1 MRKLFTKTIFKTEE
15 RPLLQHLNSTKV
27 IFKCMLK
34 KFVSVNMWILAH
46 RNFIAFDFPSGY
58 FLSTKLT
65 TQLSVSTMLL
75 IRKSNQ
81 NEPSCQTLG
90 SKLPCERLCTKNL
103 WRIDRP
109 PAEITK
115 KRVQYPEKGGILS
128 RVTWHL
134 NTEWSRQNFSLQY
147 QADKWWERKY
157 QLGDYQLTWYQIL
170 PTSII
175 RIVWQSVR
183 WITNEILRVKGLRVR
198 GSTKYAFYACL
209 SKKRYISFDKNWS

>member
-27 IFKCMLK
+27 FSNVCWKSLFQWTCEFLLIE
-34 KFVSVNMWILAH
+34 IL
-46 RNFIAFDFPSGY
+46 
-58 FLSTKLT
+58 TKLT

-115 KRVQYPEKGGILS
+115 KRGQYPEKGGILS

-134 NTEWSRQNFSLQY
+134 NAEWSRQNFSLQY
-147 QADKWWERKY
+147 QADKWWERK
-157 QLGDYQLTWYQIL
+157 I
-170 PTSII
+170 SI
-175 RIVWQSVR
+175 RWLSVDL
-183 WITNEILRVKGLRVR
+183 IPN
-198 GSTKYAFYACL
+198 SPHQHH
-209 SKKRYISFDKNWS
+209 KNCMAECKENY

>member
-1 MRKLFTKTIFKTEE
+1 MRILFTKTIFKTEE

-147 QADKWWERKY
+147 QADKWWERK
-157 QLGDYQLTWYQIL
+157 I
-170 PTSII
+170 SI
-175 RIVWQSVR
+175 RWLSVDL
-183 WITNEILRVKGLRVR
+183 IPN
-198 GSTKYAFYACL
+198 SPHQHH
-209 SKKRYISFDKNWS
+209 KNFMAECKVNY